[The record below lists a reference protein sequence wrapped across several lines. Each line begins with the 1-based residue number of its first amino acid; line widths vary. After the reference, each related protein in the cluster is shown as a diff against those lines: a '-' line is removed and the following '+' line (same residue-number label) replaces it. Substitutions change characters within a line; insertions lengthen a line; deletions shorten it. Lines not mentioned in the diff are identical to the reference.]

1 MKNQHK
7 IEKQTT
13 AFNGYFQIVKYWLKT
28 SLFKGGWSNTY
39 TREVFERGHAIGLV
53 PYDKANNKI
62 LLIEQF
68 RPGAMTTPFSPWV
81 IEPIAG
87 IIEQGENVEEV
98 VHREAMEEAGIKLK
112 SIKQIYHY
120 LVSPG
125 GTSETLAL
133 YVGRCDLSNY
143 KNNQVFGLAEEDE
156 DIKVHIMTLD
166 EAMKKLKK
174 GELNNA
180 MAIIA
185 LQWLDRNW
193 QQLD

>member
-7 IEKQTT
+7 IEKQNTE
-13 AFNGYFQIVKYWLKT
+13 FNGYFQIVKYWLKT
-28 SLFKGGWSNTY
+28 SLFKGGWSNTF

-53 PYDKANNKI
+53 PYDKKSNKI

-68 RPGAMTTPFSPWV
+68 RPGAMTTPFSPWIV
-81 IEPIAG
+81 EPIAG
-87 IIEQGENVEEV
+87 IIEEGENIEDV
-98 VHREAMEEAGIKLK
+98 VHREAMEEAGITLTK
-112 SIKQIYHY
+112 IKKIYHY

-133 YVGRCDLSNY
+133 YVGQCDLSAY
-143 KNNQVFGLAEEDE
+143 KNHQVFGLAEEDE
-156 DIKVHIMTLD
+156 DIKVHIMTLP
-166 EAMKKLKK
+166 EAIKKLEN

-185 LQWLDRNW
+185 LQWLEKHWNE
-193 QQLD
+193 LN